1 MEYPLACHFINKWG
15 PCTRTIL
22 DILSAPPHARDGV
35 EGAAELSAE
44 AAARAICADPGSF
57 RFLTVLPQPQSV
69 GSTILF
75 IKPRFPLRVKKYTP
89 DFDPFIPTAYLADIL
104 NLERLKLSDDDAWE
118 LFAVLSPHA
127 QTRAGA
133 GWVFERHVHSSL
145 CCQSAPLTIF
155 RGDESK
161 TIRPSRQLL
170 AGTIGALAHVK
181 AYPSFYWIPSQANF
195 PGIDGVLAD
204 DKNIYA
210 VQATIAEE
218 HRNPMDGLRKIW
230 RNFERDVRMERA
242 WHLVVIAA
250 DESLARDYANH
261 FAQTVEASPLRA
273 GTHATATKSVKVW
286 GCVLPAPTV
295 PPTISH

>member
-22 DILSAPPHARDGV
+22 DILSVSRDARDGV

-104 NLERLKLSDDDAWE
+104 NLERLKLSDDDTWE

-133 GWVFERHVHSSL
+133 GWVFERRVHSSL
-145 CCQSAPLTIF
+145 CCLSAPLTIF

-181 AYPSFYWIPSQANF
+181 AYPSFYWISSEPDVTGARSVLGDSANIYTIQA
-195 PGIDGVLAD
+195 VTAD
-204 DKNIYA
+204 DYNSP
-210 VQATIAEE
+210 V
-218 HRNPMDGLRKIW
+218 NGLRTVW
-230 RNFERDVRMERA
+230 RALDRDVRTERD
-242 WHLVVIAA
+242 WHVVVVAVEEEVACKLTDEFEREVGKIA
-250 DESLARDYANH
+250 LG
-261 FAQTVEASPLRA
+261 
-273 GTHATATKSVKVW
+273 GTKMTVKVW
-286 GCVLPAPTV
+286 GCVLPNRK
-295 PPTISH
+295 